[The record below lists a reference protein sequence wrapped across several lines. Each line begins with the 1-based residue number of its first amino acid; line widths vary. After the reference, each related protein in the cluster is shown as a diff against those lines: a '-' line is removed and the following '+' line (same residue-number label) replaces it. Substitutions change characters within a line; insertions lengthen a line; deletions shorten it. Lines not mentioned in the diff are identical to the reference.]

1 MKDQSTGYQTRPW
14 PIVRNAL
21 ISVLKQ
27 HRPHTVYGFGEVDI
41 TEALE
46 RISRY
51 RRDLRI
57 AVSLHAFVAYCLVQ
71 AVQRHPVMHTYR
83 RGKDLICFDDIDL
96 GTAIDR
102 RLPGGVRLA
111 VGYTIRAAQR
121 KSLAEINMELR
132 HATNIDLGS
141 DDTVKLRRR
150 VAALPG
156 FIRNMISRRIMR
168 DPTLLKR
175 FHGTLGLTNLQSPGV
190 PNAFHALP
198 PNIFTYTAAIGSIVD
213 RGGRKILCL
222 SGGADHAI
230 VDGLPLSR
238 FAATLTHLLQSAAGL
253 DDSFVTET
261 RRLLVAESQPGTT
274 A

>member
-1 MKDQSTGYQTRPW
+1 MSQTDGFQEQPW

-21 ISVLKQ
+21 ISVLNQ
-27 HRPHTVYGFGEVDI
+27 HRPHTVYGFGEADV
-41 TEALE
+41 TEALD

-51 RRDLRI
+51 RRELRI
-57 AVSLHAFVAYCLVQ
+57 AVSFHAFVAYCMVQ
-71 AVQRHPVMHTYR
+71 AARQHPVMHTYR
-83 RGKDLICFDDIDL
+83 RGRSLIRFDDIDV

-132 HATNIDLGS
+132 RATNIDLGS
-141 DDTVKLRRR
+141 DPTVKLRRK

-156 FIRNMISRRIMR
+156 FIRNLISRRIMQ
-168 DPTLLKR
+168 DPMLLKR
-175 FHGTLGLTNLQSPGV
+175 FHGTIGLTNLQSPGL
-190 PNAFHALP
+190 PNSFHALP
-198 PNIFTYTAAIGSIVD
+198 PNIFTYTMAIGSIVD
-213 RGGRKILCL
+213 RNGRKILCV

-238 FAATLTHLLQSAAGL
+238 FAATLNTLLESAAGL
-253 DDSFVTET
+253 DDSFIAET
-261 RRLLVAESQPGTT
+261 RRLQADAAGVPA
-274 A
+274 